1 MRKKEDKYDFRAF
14 GLAIILLNSSSKMSF
29 TPSALKTRPTATR
42 DTTRKPISLEN
53 SLLNPRYSPIT
64 TIASS
69 TRDWA
74 LDKNQL

>member
-1 MRKKEDKYDFRAF
+1 MFIVVNYAP
-14 GLAIILLNSSSKMSF
+14 IILLNSSNKMSF
-29 TPSALKTRPTATR
+29 TPFELKTRPTATR
-42 DTTRKPISLEN
+42 DTTRKPTSLEN

-64 TIASS
+64 TIANS